1 MEFTLPG
8 LTVLEQLSSG
18 PVRTILRARQADLGR
33 EVCVICLA
41 PGVRPDSQ
49 LGRALKREADAYAA
63 LDHPNIPQL
72 YDFRSEGAQA
82 WLVLEAT
89 GGRPLGPP
97 LGWRA
102 AVAVALEAARALE
115 HAHGRGVVHGRV
127 ALEHLSLTPEGEV
140 KLQGF
145 GLAAR
150 GLPGEIEPL
159 ELAQNA
165 GVSPEGTLGQ
175 PPSPAGDVFGMGCVL
190 FELLSARS
198 PFGSI
203 DGAVGLGHDAR
214 VRAERV
220 PSLLGLAHNVPPALD
235 LLTRRCLEKRP
246 SDRPESMADLVQKLE
261 LLLDAPTRTL
271 LRDAQLT
278 GARPSVA
285 PERKVGI
292 EWPSW
297 VRAPRVQGV
306 ALGVLFAAGVATA
319 IVLARRNPSSRAVAE
334 VVAEPAAGRGV
345 ALRVVATPWAHVSVD
360 GVRRET
366 TPFASPILLS
376 PGKHEV
382 RLEHPAAAAE
392 IRHIDGQPGENVFL
406 DVVLRVERPPVT
418 VETTGPLVDDSP

>member
-8 LTVLEQLSSG
+8 LTVLEQLASG

-33 EVCVICLA
+33 EVRVICLA
-41 PGVRPDSQ
+41 PGVHPDSQ
-49 LGRALKREADAYAA
+49 LGAALRREAEAYAA

-72 YDFRSEGAQA
+72 YDFRAERTQA

-89 GGRPLGPP
+89 GGRPLAPP

-102 AVAVALEAARALE
+102 AVAVALETARALE
-115 HAHGRGVVHGRV
+115 HAHARGVVHGRV
-127 ALEHLSLTPEGEV
+127 ALEHLSLTAEGDV
-140 KLQGF
+140 KLLGF

-190 FELLSARS
+190 FELLSSRG
-198 PFGSI
+198 PFGSV
-203 DGAVGLGHDAR
+203 DGTVGLGHDAR

-261 LLLDAPTRTL
+261 LLLGGPTRTL

-278 GARPSVA
+278 GTSPSAGPDRP
-285 PERKVGI
+285 VGI
-292 EWPSW
+292 EWPTW

-306 ALGVLFAAGVATA
+306 ALGLVLAAGVATA
-319 IVLARRNPSSRAVAE
+319 LLLARRNPSSRAFVE
-334 VVAEPAAGRGV
+334 FVAEPAAGRAV
-345 ALRVVATPWAHVSVD
+345 ALRVVATPWAYVSVD

-382 RLEHPAAAAE
+382 RFEHPAAAPE

-418 VETTGPLVDDSP
+418 VETAVPLVDDSP